1 MLPSRSMEAHAWLVR
16 VQFFSLGFC
25 MGTWGVHVPS
35 VRGHFGLSDA
45 ALAVALLAAACGAVA
60 CLVGATSV
68 VERLGLRRV
77 QMVSATAMCAAL
89 AAVLLMQGYAALLLL
104 MVVYGVGSA
113 LFDVSM
119 NTQGSAVESLGG
131 RKVMSGFH
139 GMWSAGGMSGALLA
153 SWLHRQGVEP
163 VQQML
168 WLNLIFML
176 IMVVS
181 AWATRPLMPAQH
193 AAMNAGDAGKAP
205 GQARA
210 ASSTIWPQGLLL
222 TMGLLA
228 CVAMVAEGAMYD
240 WSALYVLR
248 EVGLSPSHA
257 ALAFGVFS
265 AAMAIGRFAGDHVR
279 ERVESVSLMRASGAL
294 GAFGMALALLLGG
307 QVATLIGFA
316 LVGLA
321 LSNVVPVVFTAAAQ
335 LDPMRPT
342 HGIATVSIV
351 GYFGFVAGPVLIGFI
366 AEQTSLHVAMASV
379 VCFCAAFGL
388 GARHGLKPAPPK
400 R

>member
-1 MLPSRSMEAHAWLVR
+1 LFSGAREAPSRSMTAHAWLVR
-16 VQFFSLGFC
+16 VQFFALGFC

-35 VRGHFGLSDA
+35 VRSHFGLSDA

-60 CLVGATSV
+60 CLMGATSV

-77 QMVSATAMCAAL
+77 LMASATAMCAAL
-89 AAVLLMQGYAALLLL
+89 AAVLFMQGYAALLLL

-139 GMWSAGGMSGALLA
+139 GMWSAGGMSGALIA

-163 VQQML
+163 VQQVL
-168 WLNLIFML
+168 WLNLTFML

-181 AWATRPLMPAQH
+181 AWATQPLMPLMPTQH
-193 AAMNAGDAGKAP
+193 AGKNS
-205 GQARA
+205 GG
-210 ASSTIWPQGLLL
+210 SSSIWPQGLLL

-240 WSALYVLR
+240 WSALYVQR
-248 EVGLSPSHA
+248 EVGLSPSRA

-279 ERVESVSLMRASGAL
+279 ERVESVNLMRASGVL

-335 LDPMRPT
+335 LDPQRPT

-366 AEQTSLHVAMASV
+366 AEQSSLHAAMGSV
-379 VCFCAAFGL
+379 VGFCAAFGL
-388 GARHGLKPAPPK
+388 GARRGLKPAPPK